1 MSKLPIGAQFTIS
14 DTSGTSP
21 GTTCQDPVA
30 QNYGSGTST
39 SCIYATQTG
48 TGVTTSTQFT
58 LFANKQTQPKPNFI
72 FLNWEGANNT
82 IASGGVSITMTAS
95 NQKYLFTLSM
105 VNCPFTGTAKR
116 AGGQI
121 YYGDYVQL
129 TVAGPSGP
137 EYFNPTQGGF
147 FGGGS
152 NGFSTDAGNCTSSS
166 YQTLQILNVGSDGPL
181 STANNAAV
189 DMYDEIALVSISS
202 GSGSGSGGGGATGWV
217 IQALP
222 NNTAGL
228 TGPGLNF
235 LLPQH
240 GNETKMLPMSADD
253 LMTEY
258 KMNVSEDSV
267 LDIVG
272 WILIA
277 IVVILLGMYF
287 LKRMKK

>member
-1 MSKLPIGAQFTIS
+1 MSKLPIGAQFTINGT
-14 DTSGTSP
+14 DGTSP

-30 QNYGSGTST
+30 QNHGSGTST
-39 SCIYATQTG
+39 SCIYATPTG

-58 LFANKQTQPKPNFI
+58 LFANKQVQPKPNFI

-82 IASGGVSITMTAS
+82 IASGGVSIPMTAS

-137 EYFNPTQGGF
+137 EYFNPRF
-147 FGGGS
+147 GGS
-152 NGFSTDAGNCTSSS
+152 NGFSADAGNCASSS
-166 YQTLQILNVGSDGPL
+166 YQTLQILNVGSDGSL

-202 GSGSGSGGGGATGWV
+202 GSGSGSGGGGSTGWV

-228 TGPGLNF
+228 TGKGLNF
-235 LLPQH
+235 LIPQH
-240 GNETKMLPMSADD
+240 GKETKMLPMSADD

-258 KMNVSEDSV
+258 KMNVTDNSV
-267 LDIVG
+267 INVIS
-272 WILIA
+272 WIIIA
-277 IVVILLGMYF
+277 IVIVLLGMYF
-287 LKRMKK
+287 LKRMKR

>member
-14 DTSGTSP
+14 DTSGTNP
-21 GTTCQDPVA
+21 GTVCQDPVA

-39 SCIYATQTG
+39 DCNYATPTG

-58 LFANKQTQPKPNFI
+58 LFANKQKQPAPNFI
-72 FLNWEGANNT
+72 FLNWEGANNS
-82 IASGGVSITMTAS
+82 IASGAMSLPMSKPS
-95 NQKYLFTLSM
+95 NAKYLFSLSM
-105 VNCPFTGTAKR
+105 VNCPFSKTAKR

-137 EYFNPTQGGF
+137 EYFNPQ
-147 FGGGS
+147 FGGL
-152 NGFSTDAGNCTSSS
+152 NGFSTDAGDCTSSS
-166 YQTLQILNVGSDGPL
+166 YQTFQILKVGSDGSL
-181 STANNAAV
+181 SVAKNAAV
-189 DMYDEIALVSISS
+189 DMYDEIALVSVSS
-202 GSGSGSGGGGATGWV
+202 TSGTGSGGGGATGWV

-235 LLPQH
+235 LVPQ
-240 GNETKMLPMSADD
+240 NKNAKETKMMPMTADD
-253 LMTEY
+253 LMMEY
-258 KMNVSEDSV
+258 KNNVTEV
-267 LDIVG
+267 NALDIIG

-277 IVVILLGMYF
+277 IVVVLLGMYF